1 MPTLERILEQI
12 KTHFD
17 SDVAFEEAAGLK
29 RKTVD
34 NWKRG
39 LSQSYLKMI
48 PKLCAL
54 FDVDSDYL
62 HGTDKKPTTPN
73 VGQSALTEL
82 QQRKQ
87 EAKNKIENLDD
98 VETLNALIVFLE
110 RLENLP
116 QQ

>member
-12 KTHFD
+12 KTHFN

-48 PKLCAL
+48 PELCEI

-62 HGTDKKPTTPN
+62 HGTEKKPTPPDG
-73 VGQSALTEL
+73 GQPASSEL
-82 QQRKQ
+82 QLRKQ
-87 EAKNKIENLDD
+87 EAKRRIENLDD
-98 VETLNALIVFLE
+98 AEALEALIVFLE
-110 RLENLP
+110 RLENP
-116 QQ
+116 PRQ